1 MIVELYAKSD
11 VGRVRRG
18 NEDNFLVLDLSTAAN
33 MDRRRWRNPA
43 PENLTRFDLG
53 DKGLVLVVSDG
64 MGGALAGDVASRMA
78 VDSVREMLD
87 GRTEDGLRSESRP
100 RRVSEER
107 HSLRQPRH
115 SSEEPGR
122 LALRGHGRDV
132 YWRRV
137 RGDSLDLVQVGDSRG
152 YVIRK
157 DQIRLAT
164 KDQSLVQQLVDVGQI
179 SESEAETHM
188 FRNVILQ
195 ALGAQ
200 SEVTPVTG
208 KIRLRQ
214 DDLVLLCSDG
224 LSGKLRAEDIQRI
237 VLDSNG
243 DLAKACD
250 ALIEEA
256 NNRGGEDNITV
267 VLARFLVTISKHP
280 PAIEITIELPPLE
293 EDKTLD
299 DTYEADTEP
308 QNRARRQHE
317 WSHSYPALSLF
328 VVSPFVQAPVGFATD
343 PLHIDRRAFNTL
355 NTNSFA
361 CFEWRFARRRISGP
375 RRSKHFHRAFLQR
388 SLTRRNH
395 RPNLSRQRI
404 HTPA

>member
-18 NEDNFLVLDLSTAAN
+18 NEDNFLVLDLSTEGTWTGS
-33 MDRRRWRNPA
+33 DNPTP
-43 PENLTRFDLG
+43 PEKLTHFNLG
-53 DKGLVLVVSDG
+53 DKGLILVVSDG

-78 VDSVREMLD
+78 VDSVREMLTGAD
-87 GRTEDGLRSESRP
+87 AGENCNADLDLVECLKNATVYANLAIHMRSQEDSRCAGMGATFTGAA
-100 RRVSEER
+100 VK
-107 HSLRQPRH
+107 
-115 SSEEPGR
+115 
-122 LALRGHGRDV
+122 
-132 YWRRV
+132 
-137 RGDSLDLVQVGDSRG
+137 GDTLDLVQVGDSRG

-157 DQIRLAT
+157 NQIRLAT

-200 SEVTPVTG
+200 SDITPVTG

-214 DDLVLLCSDG
+214 GDVVLLCSDG

-237 VLDSNG
+237 VSGTNG

-250 ALIEEA
+250 ALVEEA

-267 VLARFLVTISKHP
+267 VLARFMGDDLEAPVSEK
-280 PAIEITIELPPLE
+280 ITIELPPLE
-293 EDKTLD
+293 DDKTLD

-308 QNRARRQHE
+308 Q
-317 WSHSYPALSLF
+317 
-328 VVSPFVQAPVGFATD
+328 
-343 PLHIDRRAFNTL
+343 
-355 NTNSFA
+355 
-361 CFEWRFARRRISGP
+361 
-375 RRSKHFHRAFLQR
+375 
-388 SLTRRNH
+388 
-395 RPNLSRQRI
+395 
-404 HTPA
+404 